1 MEIGHV
7 YVNSLRRSLFVG
19 RDICRLRKHKVFTA
33 VDDSDILV
41 SVSGW
46 YSHAA
51 YYIELLYV
59 DFEKKSRVEC
69 CEHLVCV

>member
-7 YVNSLRRSLFVG
+7 YVISLRRALFVG

-33 VDDSDILV
+33 VDDSDMLV

-46 YSHAA
+46 CSHTA
-51 YYIELLYV
+51 YYIKLLYAA
-59 DFEKKSRVEC
+59 FEESHVEC